1 MLNQRGTLHLAQT
14 GHLIQGGGD
23 HRLTTLGT
31 VEGDSETV
39 RLIADA
45 LHQVQ
50 RLRGARQ
57 HDRVVVVR

>member
-14 GHLIQGGGD
+14 GYLIQGGGD
-23 HRLTTLGT
+23 HRLTALGT

-50 RLRGARQ
+50 RLRGAR
-57 HDRVVVVR
+57 